1 MNFVTGETRVTRR
14 EARRAKG
21 RPPCRG
27 LLLLAL
33 TLIAAILAVS
43 AASASA
49 APGRQL
55 GIRPAIPS
63 GSSNLGAL
71 TGSTQ
76 INATVALTPRDPAA
90 LAAYAQAV
98 STPGSSVYH
107 QYLSVAQFAQQFGAT
122 PSDIAAVRSSLA
134 SHGLTVGSV
143 TANGLSIG
151 IGGSASKI
159 GGTFSTSF
167 RRYRLRSGREVFANT
182 SAPTVAS
189 NLAARVQGVFG
200 LNTLPQAQPQ
210 GLEQAHATGGQDT
223 PSLDASTTADT
234 PCPSATSEGNAD
246 LAYTANQI
254 ASAYGLDNLYGQ
266 GDVGAGA
273 TVALYEL
280 EPFTSSDIKQY
291 QKCYGT
297 QAVIT
302 TTPVD
307 GGPINPQIGEAALDI
322 EDVIGLAPKAAI
334 NVYQGPNNSQGQFDT
349 YQAMIADDTAQV
361 ISTSWGMCEQYLGQA
376 AAGAE
381 NMLFEEAAT
390 QGQTIFAAAGDH
402 GADDCQTGQNR
413 AVDDPASQPFVTGV
427 GGTSLELPL
436 EGSPQSEVV
445 WNDSPGGHA
454 TGGGV
459 SMFWPQP
466 NYQKPVALS
475 QSSIKCFI
483 TMTTACREVPDVSA
497 DADPDTG
504 YVIFYD
510 GEWLAYGGTSA
521 AAPTWAALA
530 ALADVSSTCA
540 APGTTLGFKP
550 IGFANP
556 ALYQAAADGYA
567 SNFND
572 VTSGSNSFDGV
583 TGYRAQSGYDMAS
596 GLGTPNAGA
605 LVPALCGDNVTV
617 TPPGS
622 QTGAVGSPAS
632 VIVTGQSSA
641 GTTLTYSAT
650 GLPNGLSIDPSTG
663 LISGTPTT
671 AGTFT
676 VTVAATDAAGSVG
689 NAVFNWS
696 VTSGST
702 TTTTTTTTTPT
713 TPTSTT
719 TTTTPSPPPPPPPHV
734 TITAPAAQNGQVR
747 APVQLA
753 VQATDSRGFALSYSA
768 TGLPVGLS
776 INAGNG
782 VISGTPRRAG
792 ATTVQVSVSDG
803 HGGSATAV
811 LSWNIARLPRVTHAK
826 LRPAPRHTARL
837 SLSLTTSS
845 PLLAIK
851 QVKISD
857 AGGPLRFPS
866 SLAKVATATARS
878 AHAARVATRVAGRRT
893 SATFSYAAA
902 SRGTASLTLPL
913 KLLGPASRHRRVRV
927 KVVIV
932 DAAGVQATVS
942 LRLAL

>member
-1 MNFVTGETRVTRR
+1 VNFVTGETRVTRR

-76 INATVALTPRDPAA
+76 INATVAMTPRDPAA

-151 IGGSASKI
+151 IAGSASKV

-200 LNTLPQAQPQ
+200 LNTLPQAHPQ
-210 GLEQAHATGGQDT
+210 GLEQAQATGAQAT
-223 PSLDASTTADT
+223 QSLDASTTADT
-234 PCPSATSEGNAD
+234 PCLNAVNEGNATT
-246 LAYTANQI
+246 AYTADQI

-291 QKCYGT
+291 QKCYWT
-297 QAVIT
+297 HTSIT
-302 TTPVD
+302 TTSVD

-322 EDVIGLAPKAAI
+322 EDVIGLAPQASI
-334 NVYQGPNNSQGQFDT
+334 NVYEGPNTSQGQFDT
-349 YQAMIADDTAQV
+349 YQQIITDNTSQV
-361 ISTSWGMCEQYLGQA
+361 ISTSWGMCEQALGET

-381 NMLFEEAAT
+381 NMLFEEAMI
-390 QGQTIFAAAGDH
+390 QGQTIFAAAGDN
-402 GADDCQTGQNR
+402 GADDCRTGLNR
-413 AVDDPASQPFVTGV
+413 AVDDPASQPFVTAV

-436 EGSPQSEVV
+436 EDSPQSEVV

-459 SMFWPQP
+459 STFWPQP
-466 NYQKPVALS
+466 NYQKSVALS
-475 QSSIKCFI
+475 QSGIRCFNSL
-483 TMTTACREVPDVSA
+483 TTTCREVPDVSA

-521 AAPTWAALA
+521 AAPTWAALG
-530 ALADVSSTCA
+530 ALADVSSTCTA
-540 APGTTLGFKP
+540 TGKP

-572 VTSGSNSFDGV
+572 VTSGSNSFGGV
-583 TGYRAQSGYDMAS
+583 TGYRAQPGYDMAS

-605 LVPALCGDNVTV
+605 LVPALCGDNVTIA
-617 TPPGS
+617 PPGP
-622 QTGAVGSPAS
+622 QTTAVGSPAS
-632 VIVTGQSSA
+632 VTMTGQSSA

-663 LISGTPTT
+663 VISGTPTT

-702 TTTTTTTTTPT
+702 TTTTTTTPT

-719 TTTTPSPPPPPPPHV
+719 TTTTTSPPPPSPPHV
-734 TITAPAAQNGQVR
+734 TITVPAAQNGQVR

-768 TGLPVGLS
+768 TGLPAGLS

-792 ATTVQVSVSDG
+792 TTTVQVSVSDG
-803 HGGSATAV
+803 HGGSAKAV
-811 LSWNIARLPRVTHAK
+811 LSWKIARLPRVTHAK
-826 LRPAPRHTARL
+826 LRPAARHTARL
-837 SLSLTTSS
+837 SLSLTTGS
-845 PLLAIK
+845 PLLAIT

-913 KLLGPASRHRRVRV
+913 KLLGPASRHRHVRV

-932 DAAGVQATVS
+932 DAAGVKATVS
-942 LRLAL
+942 LRLGR

>member
-1 MNFVTGETRVTRR
+1 MTLQERLAYALDRRFGRDGAEDRVVVEDCELGHGGEDTLDATGKPRPKLRIVGAGAAQSVVRGRPARGCQPGSRFRSSLGLNCRRRPRAGSWGQKHPSGPGNSSQKLKLARPNVDSLKYPVNFVTGETRVTRR

-151 IGGSASKI
+151 IGGPASKI
-159 GGTFSTSF
+159 GEPFSTSF
-167 RRYRLRSGREVFANT
+167 RRYRLRSGREVFANI
-182 SAPTVAS
+182 SPPTVAS

-210 GLEQAHATGGQDT
+210 GLEQAHVTGGQDT

-334 NVYQGPNNSQGQFDT
+334 NVYQGPNNSQGQF
-349 YQAMIADDTAQV
+349 
-361 ISTSWGMCEQYLGQA
+361 
-376 AAGAE
+376 
-381 NMLFEEAAT
+381 
-390 QGQTIFAAAGDH
+390 
-402 GADDCQTGQNR
+402 
-413 AVDDPASQPFVTGV
+413 
-427 GGTSLELPL
+427 
-436 EGSPQSEVV
+436 
-445 WNDSPGGHA
+445 
-454 TGGGV
+454 
-459 SMFWPQP
+459 
-466 NYQKPVALS
+466 
-475 QSSIKCFI
+475 
-483 TMTTACREVPDVSA
+483 
-497 DADPDTG
+497 
-504 YVIFYD
+504 
-510 GEWLAYGGTSA
+510 
-521 AAPTWAALA
+521 
-530 ALADVSSTCA
+530 
-540 APGTTLGFKP
+540 
-550 IGFANP
+550 
-556 ALYQAAADGYA
+556 
-567 SNFND
+567 
-572 VTSGSNSFDGV
+572 
-583 TGYRAQSGYDMAS
+583 
-596 GLGTPNAGA
+596 
-605 LVPALCGDNVTV
+605 
-617 TPPGS
+617 
-622 QTGAVGSPAS
+622 
-632 VIVTGQSSA
+632 
-641 GTTLTYSAT
+641 
-650 GLPNGLSIDPSTG
+650 
-663 LISGTPTT
+663 
-671 AGTFT
+671 
-676 VTVAATDAAGSVG
+676 
-689 NAVFNWS
+689 
-696 VTSGST
+696 
-702 TTTTTTTTTPT
+702 
-713 TPTSTT
+713 
-719 TTTTPSPPPPPPPHV
+719 
-734 TITAPAAQNGQVR
+734 
-747 APVQLA
+747 
-753 VQATDSRGFALSYSA
+753 
-768 TGLPVGLS
+768 
-776 INAGNG
+776 
-782 VISGTPRRAG
+782 
-792 ATTVQVSVSDG
+792 
-803 HGGSATAV
+803 
-811 LSWNIARLPRVTHAK
+811 
-826 LRPAPRHTARL
+826 
-837 SLSLTTSS
+837 
-845 PLLAIK
+845 
-851 QVKISD
+851 
-857 AGGPLRFPS
+857 
-866 SLAKVATATARS
+866 
-878 AHAARVATRVAGRRT
+878 
-893 SATFSYAAA
+893 
-902 SRGTASLTLPL
+902 
-913 KLLGPASRHRRVRV
+913 
-927 KVVIV
+927 
-932 DAAGVQATVS
+932 
-942 LRLAL
+942 